1 MARRSSNRDPAPSRP
16 PRGPGRQRSTPD
28 ASASAQRRGRPRLD
42 DRRPL
47 NFTFT
52 VTLVDGE
59 RGRQLALV
67 QARAIREVLTW
78 WATQNTPQTSSTLDD
93 AA

>member
-28 ASASAQRRGRPRLD
+28 ASASAQRRVPLD

-47 NFTFT
+47 NSTFT

-78 WATQNTPQTSSTLDD
+78 WATQNTPQISSTLDD

>member
-1 MARRSSNRDPAPSRP
+1 MARRSDRDPQPSRP
-16 PRGPGRQRSTPD
+16 PGGPGHQRSTPD
-28 ASASAQRRGRPRLD
+28 TAGMAQRHGSHPLD
-42 DRRPL
+42 ERRPL
-47 NFTFT
+47 T
-52 VTLVDGE
+52 VTFEVTVIDGD
-59 RGRQLALV
+59 RGRHLALV